1 MNPVVH
7 ALVLFGILALFLFG
21 PRRGG
26 RPLSSGE
33 RLFGLTL
40 ITLLAMA
47 YGLALLWSFVIGDRL
62 PLSVG

>member
-1 MNPVVH
+1 
-7 ALVLFGILALFLFG
+7 
-21 PRRGG
+21 
-26 RPLSSGE
+26 LSSGE